1 MGLKGKPLGYKLSAL
16 WFLICALMATVLRL
30 LPLPAWDFNDSE
42 ALGVG
47 MFSKGHILGTDY
59 NGVDQLSAIIH
70 GTRISMAVAIVSV
83 LFAMLIGGA
92 LGILAAYAR
101 GFIDAVITMYFNVT
115 LSIPT
120 LILVLAMVAIFASPD
135 PFNPGY
141 TIPRILVLIIAITF
155 VAIPILGRLVRAT
168 AMSWAG
174 REFILVAESIGVKR
188 RQILWQHIF
197 PNVLPAMLSI
207 SFLSAGV
214 VIVVEGGLSI
224 LGAGA
229 TPGSSW
235 GSLLARNRSDIALT
249 PHTTFIPV
257 VAISLTVMALN
268 YFGDY
273 TRTLI
278 DSRESRI

>member
-16 WFLICALMATVLRL
+16 WFVICALMATLFRW
-30 LPLPAWDFNDSE
+30 LPLPAWDFNDAN

-47 MFSKGHILGTDY
+47 IFSKGHILGTDY
-59 NGVDQLSAIIH
+59 AGVDQLSAIIN
-70 GTRISMAVAIVSV
+70 GTRISLAVAIVSV
-83 LFAMLIGGA
+83 FFALAIGGA

-101 GFIDAVITMYFNVT
+101 GIVDAIITMYFNVT
-115 LSIPT
+115 LSVPT

-135 PFNPGY
+135 PFTPGY

-188 RQILWQHIF
+188 RQILWHHIL
-197 PNVLPAMLSI
+197 PNVLPTMLSI
-207 SFLSAGV
+207 GFLSAGI

-257 VAISLTVMALN
+257 LVITFTVMALN

-273 TRTLI
+273 ARTKI